1 MKKIGF
7 VDYYISEWHANNY
20 MKWLADAIEN
30 SGYDFEIA
38 YAWAE
43 LDISLFDGVTTGEW
57 CEKYG
62 VERCNTLEELC
73 EKSDYILILA
83 PSNPETHLKYA
94 ETVLKYGK
102 NTFIDKTFAPDLKT
116 ARKIFELAAQ
126 YNTKFFSSS
135 ALRYANELVEYS
147 ANAKAISI
155 TFGGS
160 NLPEYIV
167 HPVEIA
173 TKSLGASAKSVRLE
187 SAADQTLIR
196 IAYTDGRAANLLYSP
211 TLTYS
216 AIISGPDGKSVNAPK
231 LSGFFPN
238 LMRDIVRFFSEGSPS
253 FDTSETLAVMRV
265 RDAIFDALKN
275 PGKDIVIK

>member
-1 MKKIGF
+1 MKKVGF

-20 MKWLADAIEN
+20 TKWLADSIKNA
-30 SGYDFEIA
+30 GADFTVA

-43 LDISLFDGVTTGEW
+43 LEVSLFDGATTDEW

-62 VERCNTLEELC
+62 VSRCDTLEELC

-83 PSNPETHLKYA
+83 PSNPETHLRYA

-102 NTFIDKTFAPDLKT
+102 NTFIDKTFAPDFET
-116 ARKIFELAAQ
+116 ACRIFELAKK
-126 YNTKFFSSS
+126 YNTKIFSSS
-135 ALRYANELVEYS
+135 ALRYADELAQYS
-147 ANAKAISI
+147 LGADAVSLM
-155 TFGGS
+155 FGGS

-173 TKSLGASAKSVRLE
+173 TKTIGTAAKSVRLE
-187 SAADQTLIR
+187 TSADQTLVR
-196 IAYTDGRAANLLYSP
+196 INYADGRAANLLYSP

-216 AIISGPDGKSVNAPK
+216 ALVSDRDGKTVNIPK

-238 LMRDIVRFFSEGSPS
+238 LMSDIVRFFIEGTPS
-253 FDTSETLAVMRV
+253 FDAAETLAVMRV
-265 RDAIFDALKN
+265 RDAVLSALES
-275 PGKDIVIK
+275 PGKEIII

>member
-1 MKKIGF
+1 MKKVGF

-20 MKWLADAIEN
+20 TKWLADSIKNA
-30 SGYDFEIA
+30 GADFTVA

-43 LDISLFDGVTTGEW
+43 LEVSLFDGATTDEW

-62 VERCNTLEELC
+62 VSRCDTLEELC

-83 PSNPETHLKYA
+83 PSNPETHLRYA

-102 NTFIDKTFAPDLKT
+102 NTFIDKTFAPDFET
-116 ARKIFELAAQ
+116 ACRIFELAKK
-126 YNTKFFSSS
+126 YNTKIFSSS
-135 ALRYANELVEYS
+135 ALRYADELAEYS
-147 ANAKAISI
+147 ANAKAASI

-167 HPVEIA
+167 HPVEIV
-173 TKSLGASAKSVRLE
+173 TKTLGVDAKSVRLE
-187 SAADQTLIR
+187 SSADQTLVR
-196 IAYTDGRAANLLYSP
+196 INYADGMAANLLYSP

-216 AIISGPDGKSVNAPK
+216 ALVSGRDGKTVNIPK

-238 LMRDIVRFFSEGSPS
+238 LMSDIVRFFIEGTPS
-253 FDTSETLAVMRV
+253 FDAAETLAVMRV
-265 RDAIFDALKN
+265 RDAVLSALES
-275 PGKDIVIK
+275 PGKEIII

>member
-20 MKWLADAIEN
+20 TKWLADSIKNA
-30 SGYDFEIA
+30 GADFTVA

-43 LDISLFDGVTTGEW
+43 LEVSLFDGATTDEW

-62 VERCNTLEELC
+62 VSRCDTLEELC

-83 PSNPETHLKYA
+83 PSNPETHLRYA

-102 NTFIDKTFAPDLKT
+102 NTFIDKTFAPDFET
-116 ARKIFELAAQ
+116 ACRIFELAKK
-126 YNTKFFSSS
+126 YNTKIFSSS
-135 ALRYANELVEYS
+135 ALRYADELAQYS
-147 ANAKAISI
+147 LGADAVSLM
-155 TFGGS
+155 FGGS

-173 TKSLGASAKSVRLE
+173 TKTIGTAAKSVRLE
-187 SAADQTLIR
+187 TSADQTLVR
-196 IAYTDGRAANLLYSP
+196 INYADGRAANLLYSP

-216 AIISGPDGKSVNAPK
+216 ALVSGRDGKTVNIPK

-238 LMRDIVRFFSEGSPS
+238 LMSDIVRFFIEGTSS
-253 FDTSETLAVMRV
+253 FDAAETLAVMRV
-265 RDAIFDALKN
+265 RDAVLSALES
-275 PGKDIVIK
+275 PGKEIII

>member
-20 MKWLADAIEN
+20 TKWLADSIKNA
-30 SGYDFEIA
+30 GADFTVA

-43 LDISLFDGVTTGEW
+43 LEVSLFDGATTDEW

-62 VERCNTLEELC
+62 VSRCDTLEELC

-83 PSNPETHLKYA
+83 PSNPETHLRYA

-102 NTFIDKTFAPDLKT
+102 NTFIDKTFAPDFET
-116 ARKIFELAAQ
+116 ACRIFELAKK
-126 YNTKFFSSS
+126 YNTKIFSSS
-135 ALRYANELVEYS
+135 ALRYADELAQYS
-147 ANAKAISI
+147 LGADAVSLM
-155 TFGGS
+155 FGGS

-173 TKSLGASAKSVRLE
+173 TKTIGIAAKSVRLE
-187 SAADQTLIR
+187 TSADQTLVR
-196 IAYTDGRAANLLYSP
+196 INYADGMAANLLYSP

-216 AIISGPDGKSVNAPK
+216 ALVSGRDGKTVNIPK

-238 LMRDIVRFFSEGSPS
+238 LMSDIVRFFIEGTPS
-253 FDTSETLAVMRV
+253 FDAAETLAVMRV
-265 RDAIFDALKN
+265 RDAVLSALES
-275 PGKDIVIK
+275 PGKEIII